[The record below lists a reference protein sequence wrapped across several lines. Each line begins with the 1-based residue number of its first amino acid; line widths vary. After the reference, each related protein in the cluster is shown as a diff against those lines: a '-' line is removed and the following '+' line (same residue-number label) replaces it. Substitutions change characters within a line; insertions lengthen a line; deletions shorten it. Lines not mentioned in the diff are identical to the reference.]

1 MLHGFG
7 LQNKIYIRKD
17 FRKKNWQE
25 HLGEQYNIGT
35 FMYSIVSVPI
45 NIKVKRLIRTQLIR
59 SFFEIFARF
68 LSFHV

>member
-17 FRKKNWQE
+17 FRKKICNWQE
-25 HLGEQYNIGT
+25 HLGEQYNIRT

-59 SFFEIFARF
+59 S
-68 LSFHV
+68 ST